1 MPKVT
6 ASNGIRP
13 EYRALSVIKLNEPVT
28 PSQINIQVGTGD
40 YAAKYI
46 SFLRKDGFEFS
57 TQKDGRQV
65 VSYTLVKEPA
75 NVERFRSA
83 ATPKPSVVTPPVPKN
98 RSNLGVSSKRETNRP
113 ARKVD
118 GFGNTPRGEVASF
131 AIDPGFDAGPTS
143 LRDLG
148 LGL

>member
-98 RSNLGVSSKRETNRP
+98 LSLIHISEPTRQAEISYAVFCLKKKNKKTKKTN
-113 ARKVD
+113 KEIYY
-118 GFGNTPRGEVASF
+118 N
-131 AIDPGFDAGPTS
+131 
-143 LRDLG
+143 
-148 LGL
+148 